1 MASSPQPRHFR
12 SQVTSSPTPL
22 VSCHPPPVRTFIP
35 CSSYPSTD
43 GINIGGNISLNSTNP
58 FDAPLINPNLLGN
71 AVDLAIMR
79 EAVKSA
85 RAFVKAPAWSDY
97 IVSEFGASANATT
110 DEALDAFIRANADT
124 FDHPV
129 GSVAMG
135 SGGKAPLTPDLRVR
149 GTVGLRVV
157 DASAFVSACIWT
169 RVLVKA
175 RKTEGADSDVVPVA
189 VHSLRAYPGS
199 DLHPGGT
206 RGAPRPR

>member
-85 RAFVKAPAWSDY
+85 RAFVKALAGNLPCASLTKTIDESLGR
-97 IVSEFGASANATT
+97 IFLKVSTGYDGPETAKMLGEMNSLAHFA
-110 DEALDAFIRANADT
+110 ADVLGDK
-124 FDHPV
+124 F
-129 GSVAMG
+129 
-135 SGGKAPLTPDLRVR
+135 
-149 GTVGLRVV
+149 
-157 DASAFVSACIWT
+157 
-169 RVLVKA
+169 RVL
-175 RKTEGADSDVVPVA
+175 ELIPLGE
-189 VHSLRAYPGS
+189 YPRRS
-199 DLHPGGT
+199 
-206 RGAPRPR
+206 